1 MLYMFTYLSEMR
13 MTVFLPAYVTHIVVD
28 SVDNNND
35 NKCQTISKGLWA
47 CFRNREC
54 DEDLHDG
61 IPLYSRLD
69 QVERPPEQR
78 KYKYPSLCLQASQN
92 RWWVEDLSWSPWD
105 TLSLMQPLSELCPI
119 TKKRNFSVDKLF
131 GNVCVFERES
141 DREYEWMNI
150 RCGWR
155 RSLYSWQPSEKLRA
169 YFPK

>member
-1 MLYMFTYLSEMR
+1 

-35 NKCQTISKGLWA
+35 NKCQTISKGYELISGI
-47 CFRNREC
+47 EC

-61 IPLYSRLD
+61 IPLYSRLGH
-69 QVERPPEQR
+69 VERPPEQR
-78 KYKYPSLCLQASQN
+78 KYKYPSLCLQASQK
-92 RWWVEDLSWSPWD
+92 RGQSGASVLI
-105 TLSLMQPLSELCPI
+105 SLRYFLFNATSKWAMPNNN
-119 TKKRNFSVDKLF
+119 KKRNFHVDKLF

-141 DREYEWMNI
+141 DREYEWVNI
-150 RCGWR
+150 KCGWR